1 MLQKLKDRFNSRR
14 VALIIALAAVAL
26 YVGWRSGGFDGQ
38 PAKKPC
44 EAGRQEIKDDKGKV
58 TQVIRTTCGPQKD

>member
-1 MLQKLKDRFNSRR
+1 MLEKLKARFNSRR

-44 EAGRQEIKDDKGKV
+44 EAGRQEVKDDKGV
-58 TQVIRTTCGPQKD
+58 VVQVIRTSCSTQEH